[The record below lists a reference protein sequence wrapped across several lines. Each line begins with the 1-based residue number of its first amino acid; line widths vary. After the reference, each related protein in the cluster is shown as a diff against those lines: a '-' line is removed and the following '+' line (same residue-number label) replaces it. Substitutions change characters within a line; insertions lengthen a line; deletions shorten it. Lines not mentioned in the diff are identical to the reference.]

1 MYARMFSI
9 PGNEMMI
16 PTYIFLYGSTEDG
29 NANVALPHCLKAAVP
44 SHARC
49 PVGHLFSP
57 TFLTSMRNGHTTD
70 NHWTHGWIFPLS
82 CQQTRTA
89 ANSHIS
95 AGFPHELSS
104 HKCWKSRARHR
115 AQTCH
120 RRHPHLVRSWVIA
133 KMGSCSRT
141 GGSAI
146 ESNDL
151 SSHLGGW
158 VCNGLCITMYNQ
170 CYWKQFNFKNTW
182 EDGFVMVYESLC
194 ITSILK
200 PFTGWCFIHILH
212 LSIPEIGM
220 MIPNH

>member
-1 MYARMFSI
+1 MVIQLTITGPTGESFHYHVNRRVQQQ
-9 PGNEMMI
+9 I
-16 PTYIFLYGSTEDG
+16 PTYQLVSLMNCHHTSVGSRERGTERRLATAG
-29 NANVALPHCLKAAVP
+29 IHIWCAAE
-44 SHARC
+44 
-49 PVGHLFSP
+49 
-57 TFLTSMRNGHTTD
+57 
-70 NHWTHGWIFPLS
+70 W
-82 CQQTRTA
+82 
-89 ANSHIS
+89 
-95 AGFPHELSS
+95 
-104 HKCWKSRARHR
+104 
-115 AQTCH
+115 
-120 RRHPHLVRSWVIA
+120 A

-151 SSHLGGW
+151 TSHLGGW

-170 CYWKQFNFKNTW
+170 CYWKQFNFKSTW

>member
-1 MYARMFSI
+1 
-9 PGNEMMI
+9 
-16 PTYIFLYGSTEDG
+16 
-29 NANVALPHCLKAAVP
+29 
-44 SHARC
+44 
-49 PVGHLFSP
+49 
-57 TFLTSMRNGHTTD
+57 MRNGHTTD

-89 ANSHIS
+89 ANSQIS

-120 RRHPHLVRSWVIA
+120 RRHPHLVRRWVIA

-151 SSHLGGW
+151 TSHLGGW

>member
-1 MYARMFSI
+1 MQTASSSYAQ
-9 PGNEMMI
+9 
-16 PTYIFLYGSTEDG
+16 
-29 NANVALPHCLKAAVP
+29 
-44 SHARC
+44 
-49 PVGHLFSP
+49 
-57 TFLTSMRNGHTTD
+57 TFNGHTTD
-70 NHWTHGWIFPLS
+70 NHCSHGWIFPLS
-82 CQQTRTA
+82 CHIMSTDAYSSKFPTYQLVSLMNCHHTSVFVVASA
-89 ANSHIS
+89 AP
-95 AGFPHELSS
+95 G
-104 HKCWKSRARHR
+104 
-115 AQTCH
+115 AQTC
-120 RRHPHLVRSWVIA
+120 RRHPHLVHRWVIA

-141 GGSAI
+141 VLEQDPIFAITQRCTRCVRTGGSAI

-151 SSHLGGW
+151 TSHLGGW